1 MLKQRIITALILLP
15 LFLAG
20 VALTDVFGFSLF
32 IGAIVTLAAW
42 EWAQICGLTSQT
54 SRASYAAMTAVVLL
68 ACSHL
73 PAILT
78 LSIALIWWI
87 GALAIVLTYPA
98 SKAFWT
104 PPMTRAV
111 AGLLILAPAWKAL
124 VAIRGGVFVL
134 EPGFDTKWIIL
145 YIFLI
150 VWFADI
156 GAYFAGKTFGKNKLA
171 PHVSPGKSW
180 EGAVGGMLAVS
191 VLPFAMNSFLTLTLP
206 QLVVLWMMTLSA
218 AIFSIV
224 GDLIESLGK
233 RFVGLK
239 DSSQILP
246 GHGGIFDR
254 IDSVTAAAPVFLVL
268 AIFSGWM
275 QG

>member
-54 SRASYAAMTAVVLL
+54 SRVSYAAMTAVVLL

-73 PAILT
+73 PAMLI

-104 PPMTRAV
+104 PSMTRAV

-150 VWFADI
+150 VWFADV

-218 AIFSIV
+218 AIFSVV

-268 AIFSGWM
+268 AMFSGWM

>member
-42 EWAQICGLTSQT
+42 EWAQICGLTSQA
-54 SRASYAAMTAVVLL
+54 SRASYAAMAAVVLL

-73 PAILT
+73 PAILV

-87 GALAIVLTYPA
+87 GALVIVLTYPA
-98 SKAFWT
+98 SQAFWT
-104 PPMTRAV
+104 PPMTRVV
-111 AGLLILAPAWKAL
+111 AGLLILVPAWKAL

-134 EPGFDTKWIIL
+134 EPGFDTKWVIL

-191 VLPFAMNSFLTLTLP
+191 ILPFAMNSFLALTLP

-218 AIFSIV
+218 AVFSVV

-254 IDSVTAAAPVFLVL
+254 IDSVTAAAPVFLAL
-268 AIFSGWM
+268 AIFSGWV